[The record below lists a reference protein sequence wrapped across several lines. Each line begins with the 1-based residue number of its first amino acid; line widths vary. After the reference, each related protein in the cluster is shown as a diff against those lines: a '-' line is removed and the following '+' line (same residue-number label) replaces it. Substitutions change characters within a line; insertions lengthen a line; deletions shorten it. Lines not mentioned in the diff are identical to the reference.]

1 MLCSHRSIYPMSKE
15 EKDTT
20 EAVNN
25 VEGMADWLINYII
38 RRDIYVANGSG
49 CAGHSNQEEMMK

>member
-25 VEGMADWLINYII
+25 VEGMAD
-38 RRDIYVANGSG
+38 
-49 CAGHSNQEEMMK
+49 